1 MPYLLSLI
9 FLSWFSVQ
17 AAELKIPPLTAPV
30 MDEAGFLSEGE
41 REDLSRLAYEIY
53 THQGPQ
59 ISILT
64 VNDLDGHAIE
74 DFSIRV
80 AEQWKLGTKKGGN
93 GLLIVVSKVER
104 AVRIEVGEG
113 IEGEIT
119 DFQANKYIREII
131 TPAFAQGEFHRGL
144 RLVMQDIAQ
153 RFSVSTENSAQP
165 IVSRRP
171 ATRGGI
177 SHVLLFAGLIL
188 LVVVQVLVR
197 NPFARGLVSG
207 GGFVGLGFIMAP
219 ALGVGIIILG
229 IVGFFLGIIGISN
242 VLFALMAGGGGG
254 RGGGFGGGSSGG
266 GWGGGGGGFS
276 GGGSSGRW

>member
-1 MPYLLSLI
+1 MPYLLGLL
-9 FLSWFSVQ
+9 FFTWFSVQ

-30 MDEAGFLSEGE
+30 MDEAGFLSEGQ

-93 GLLIVVSKVER
+93 GLLIVISKAER

-119 DFQANKYIREII
+119 DFQANKYIREIL
-131 TPAFAQGEFHRGL
+131 TPAFAEGEFHRGL
-144 RLVMQDIAQ
+144 RLVLQDIAQ
-153 RFSVSTENSAQP
+153 RFSVSTENTARP

-171 ATRGGI
+171 AARGGI

-188 LVVVQVLVR
+188 LVVIQVLVR
-197 NPFARGLVSG
+197 NPFARGVVSG
-207 GGFVGLGFIMAP
+207 GGFVGLGLVMAP
-219 ALGVGIIILG
+219 ALGAGILILG
-229 IVGFFLGIIGISN
+229 VVGFFLGIIGISN
-242 VLFALMAGGGGG
+242 VLFALMSGGGG
-254 RGGGFGGGSSGG
+254 RGGGFGGGGGG
-266 GWGGGGGGFS
+266 GWSGGGGGFS